1 MRRNRVTLLGL
12 LQAAASVTI
21 LFSFA
26 TSFHFAHR
34 LIEPLSHFRLQYL
47 VASLLFLIV
56 FAVLRRPV
64 YAVLLLVTSVFNASY
79 VLPWYFGDAPIA
91 NNTALKI
98 LHANVHSRNDD
109 YERLFE
115 LIELEN
121 PDVIFLQEISPTWL
135 SAIERLRED
144 YPYNY
149 AEPREGNFGIA
160 MFSRVALDSATH
172 VDSPPLNYPTI
183 VATLTIN
190 SKLLTIINTHPT
202 IPISSTLYEA
212 RNEQLRSVADIAR
225 NAQGAVL
232 LTGDFNTSVW
242 SRHYRT
248 LEESTGL
255 RNTRRGFG
263 ILPTWPTFVPFAMIA
278 IDHALASN
286 DLAVVGTRTGARF
299 GSDHLPLIV
308 ELAVGQESVRYSNRA
323 TGKP

>member
-1 MRRNRVTLLGL
+1 MTLLGL
-12 LQAAASVTI
+12 LQAAAIVTI
-21 LFSFA
+21 SFSFV
-26 TSFHFAHR
+26 TSFDFAHR
-34 LIEPLSHFRLQYL
+34 IIELFSHFRLQYL
-47 VASLLFLIV
+47 AASLLLLIV
-56 FAVLRRPV
+56 FAVLRHPV
-64 YAVLLLVTSVFNASY
+64 YAVLLLVTTVFNASY
-79 VLPWYFGDAPIA
+79 VLPWYFGDTPVAGD
-91 NNTALKI
+91 TALKI
-98 LHANVHSRNDD
+98 MHANVFSRNDE
-109 YERLFE
+109 YERLLE
-115 LIELEN
+115 LIESEN
-121 PDVIFLQEISPTWL
+121 PDVIFLQEFSAAWL
-135 SAIERLRED
+135 NATERLQED
-144 YPYNY
+144 YPFSYV
-149 AEPREGNFGIA
+149 EPREGNFGIA
-160 MFSRVALDSATH
+160 MFSRVVLDSVTH

-202 IPISSTLYEA
+202 IPISGTLYEA

-263 ILPTWPTFVPFAMIA
+263 ILPTWPTFIPFAMIA

-308 ELAVGQESVRYSNRA
+308 ELAVDQESVRYSNRA